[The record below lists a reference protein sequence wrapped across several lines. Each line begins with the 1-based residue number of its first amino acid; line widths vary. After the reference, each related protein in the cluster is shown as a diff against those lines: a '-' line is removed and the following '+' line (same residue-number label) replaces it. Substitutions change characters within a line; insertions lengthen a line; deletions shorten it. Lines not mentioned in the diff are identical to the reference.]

1 MEWDT
6 PIEFDP
12 VILMFHDPDR
22 LLSVRTA
29 IGAANAL
36 MKEFPSDDGEEFL
49 AAIKVCLDVVR
60 GNADPGELRAAIIRA
75 AAEAGIT
82 AIAVLH

>member
-22 LLSVRTA
+22 LLSIRTA
-29 IGAANAL
+29 VGAANAL
-36 MKEFPSDDGEEFL
+36 MREFPSDDGEEFL
-49 AAIKVCLDVVR
+49 AAIKICLDVVK
-60 GNADPGELRAAIIRA
+60 GNAEPGELRAAIIRA
-75 AAEAGIT
+75 ANEAGIT

>member
-36 MKEFPSDDGEEFL
+36 MKEFPSDDGGEFL
-49 AAIKVCLDVVR
+49 AAIKVCLDVVQ
-60 GNADPGELRAAIIRA
+60 GNADPEKLRAAIIRA

>member
-12 VILMFHDPDR
+12 VILLFHDPDR
-22 LLSVRTA
+22 LLSIRTA

-36 MKEFPSDDGEEFL
+36 MREFPCDDGEEFL
-49 AAIKVCLDVVR
+49 AAIKICLDVVN
-60 GNADPGELRAAIIRA
+60 GNADPEELRAAIIRA

-82 AIAVLH
+82 TIAVLH